1 MKKKDSKVVLI
12 FFSLLLCG
20 IAAAIVPILHADSL
34 GSKNNTAQEHT
45 SIRILACFDDNAE
58 KYEQLLDLIDTYMNK
73 NQNVSISAT
82 NLTGDEFCVRLMT
95 DFSAA
100 HEPDIVISAPN
111 SDLLSLYRHGK
122 LGDLTDTLQNDSDWL
137 RSVDKSILR
146 FVSDNDRIY
155 GIPTESEYI
164 SLYTNKQLFD
174 RCGLDAP
181 QTLEEF
187 KNVSAQLRSS
197 GITPVAFGLLDSDML
212 LYQAVCSALDS
223 WDKSSFF
230 SDKALEFLKEL
241 YALGAFPDN
250 AEALGRKDAQS
261 LFVSGKCAMLAETS
275 SFAGIIENQHLFK
288 NPPFGSK
295 RINSDNFDITLFP
308 VKNSFSA
315 VQSSL
320 DIAEDFE
327 TNTFYAPVAFGAGS
341 LTYFAS
347 KKALSDNGGEVIRL
361 LRQLTSTKA
370 SELMYE
376 RIKNTPAVHTS
387 MKSDFKSELIKKRDS
402 LLDTATEFLPFPQS
416 AADYYIWSNVF
427 VPGVA
432 DFLHGSATSDELLQ
446 RIDERLNAIK

>member
-1 MKKKDSKVVLI
+1 MKKKDSKAVLI

-58 KYEQLLDLIDTYMNK
+58 KYEQLLDLTDIYMNK
-73 NQNVSISAT
+73 NQNISVSAT

-100 HEPDIVISAPN
+100 HEPDIVISSPN
-111 SDLLSLYRHGK
+111 YNLLSLYRHGK
-122 LGDLTDTLQNDSDWL
+122 LGDLTDTLQSDSDWL
-137 RSVDKSILR
+137 RSIDKSVLR

-155 GIPTESEYI
+155 GIPAESEYI
-164 SLYTNKQLFD
+164 SLYINKKLFA

-187 KNVSAQLRSS
+187 KNVSAQLRGSS
-197 GITPVAFGLLDSDML
+197 ITPVAFGLLDTDML
-212 LYQAVCSALDS
+212 LYQAVCSSLGS

-241 YALGAFPDN
+241 YVLDAFPDN
-250 AEALGRKDAQS
+250 AEVLDRKDSQS

-288 NPPFGSK
+288 NPPFDSK
-295 RINSDNFDITLFP
+295 RINDENFDITLFP
-308 VKNSFSA
+308 GDKSFSTIRN
-315 VQSSL
+315 SL
-320 DIAEDFE
+320 DISEDFA
-327 TNTFYAPVAFGAGS
+327 TDAFYAPVAFGAGS
-341 LTYFAS
+341 LTFFVS
-347 KKALSDNGGEVIRL
+347 QKALSENGNEVIRL
-361 LRQLTSTKA
+361 LRQLTSSEST
-370 SELMYE
+370 ELMCE
-376 RIKNTPAVHTS
+376 RIKNMPAVHTS
-387 MKSDFKSELIKKRDS
+387 LKSDFKSELIKTRDS
-402 LLDTATEFLPFPQS
+402 LLDTATEFSPFPRS
-416 AADYYIWSNVF
+416 SADYYIWSNVF

-432 DFLHGSATSDELLQ
+432 DFLHGSITSDALLQ